1 MREQPISEAVPLR
14 WYSDLLEDADFYRG
28 QEHEISKERA
38 IPALVK
44 AVAGSKEVR
53 FFVVHLL
60 DPDTLKRALI
70 EIVLDPMAGEAVGVA
85 STETDVVGWVDDDG
99 LKQPVL
105 RDLWTDPIRFRSAP
119 DFELALDHY
128 LTILQERGDL

>member
-85 STETDVVGWVDDDG
+85 NTETDVVGWVDDDG

-105 RDLWTDPIRFRSAP
+105 RDVWTDPIRFRSAP

-128 LTILQERGDL
+128 LAILQERGDL